1 MKINYNKI
9 VKELLN
15 ESIIIP
21 NIKFLS
27 FSPDEILKY
36 KDAKEFYI
44 IRPNSYLTDYNLMD
58 FIKTEW
64 GKIYKIEDIQFFQN
78 LEDYPFL
85 NLLSKN
91 EIMNLSNFT
100 ETFKMLKLVKVVK
113 KEVHRFFYDCEF
125 DESRYGIKLISIG
138 IVDENGNE
146 LYLINKDYDWSCTSK
161 WLKENVYPYIKNAP
175 EYFKVSYNEIANKI
189 INFIKPSLD
198 KDIKLYGYY
207 SAYDHVVLC
216 QIFGKMIDLPKG
228 MPMYTNDLKQ
238 FMDYLGI
245 DKHQL
250 FSETEKQK
258 NEHDALQDAKWNLK
272 LYNAIKKKYNINI

>member
-100 ETFKMLKLVKVVK
+100 ETFKMLKLVKVIK
-113 KEVHRFFYDCEF
+113 KEVHRFFFFC
-125 DESRYGIKLISIG
+125 
-138 IVDENGNE
+138 
-146 LYLINKDYDWSCTSK
+146 
-161 WLKENVYPYIKNAP
+161 
-175 EYFKVSYNEIANKI
+175 
-189 INFIKPSLD
+189 
-198 KDIKLYGYY
+198 
-207 SAYDHVVLC
+207 
-216 QIFGKMIDLPKG
+216 
-228 MPMYTNDLKQ
+228 
-238 FMDYLGI
+238 
-245 DKHQL
+245 
-250 FSETEKQK
+250 
-258 NEHDALQDAKWNLK
+258 
-272 LYNAIKKKYNINI
+272 